1 MDTPVKADGSL
12 LRVIECALRKE
23 TPVPRKPPFHFNM
36 TPKALEHNTKILEE
50 CGYDLEKVIQQ
61 NTGSTTSHGYEFRDK
76 EMLWAIL
83 GNHPYYNDF
92 KSFLSQGVDLD
103 FTEEITEEVR
113 VEELEAN
120 LERGNHKS
128 AQGQE
133 ETLSKLLAKDVKHGF
148 AVPLYK
154 GGVQSIPGAMVQ
166 PCRITSQF
174 MLEPD
179 GSRAV
184 KKRLTHDMSF
194 GMTHDKVSV
203 NERID
208 MTAYEEMVYGWCLP
222 RLIHFIVALRL
233 KHPRKRILIAKYD
246 FSDAYRRMTFSARAA
261 NQMILVVGETAYLF
275 LRLTF
280 GGSPNPPAWCAFSEM
295 VTDLFNDLAEED
307 DWDPR
312 VVKSPLTQ
320 MRGPKIHSRLSDLGQ
335 AKEMSVVVATGREAV
350 SDCFIDDIVGVMLH
364 QEGDQG
370 RYARDT
376 EAVPL
381 AIHATMRPHG
391 GDGSEPVPRRPLLSD
406 TKLEA
411 VGTPAERQIILGW
424 EIDTGELT
432 IRLPWDKYVAWVEDI
447 VNALRKGNVSK
458 HELESIVGRLNH
470 ASFIIP
476 LARHFLRHL
485 RQQIPHGR
493 KLSTR
498 VDLNREPVDELELW
512 FKLLLQARN
521 GISLNQMT
529 IRKPSQLLFSNPC
542 PFGLGGMTWQG
553 RAWRLKIPKSSI
565 LFGIMRPTTSWSTL
579 PW

>member
-1 MDTPVKADGSL
+1 
-12 LRVIECALRKE
+12 
-23 TPVPRKPPFHFNM
+23 M
-36 TPKALEHNTKILEE
+36 TPKAREHNTKILEE
-50 CGYDLEKVIQQ
+50 CGYDLEKMIQQ
-61 NTGSTTSHGYEFRDK
+61 NTGSAISHGSEFRD
-76 EMLWAIL
+76 EGTLRAIL
-83 GNHPYYNDF
+83 GNHPYYSDF
-92 KSFLSQGVDLD
+92 KLVLSQRVDFV

-120 LERGNHKS
+120 LERRGNHKS

-148 AVPLYK
+148 AVPICK
-154 GGVQSIPGAMVQ
+154 GAVRSIPGAMVQ
-166 PCRITSQF
+166 PCGITSQF
-174 MLEPD
+174 TLEPD

-203 NERID
+203 NDRID

-222 RLIHFIVALRL
+222 GLIHFIVALRL
-233 KHPRKRILIAKYD
+233 KHPRKRILITKYD

-261 NQMILVVGETAYLF
+261 NQSILVVGETAYLF

-295 VTDLFNDLAEED
+295 VTDLSNDLAEED

-320 MRGPKIHSRLSDLGQ
+320 RRGPKIHSRLSDLGQ
-335 AKEMSVVVATGREAV
+335 AKEMSVVVAMGREAV
-350 SDCFIDDIVGVMLH
+350 SDCFIDDIVLRVMLH
-364 QEGDQG
+364 QEGDQV

-391 GDGSEPVPRRPLLSD
+391 GDGSELVPRRPLLSD

-411 VGTPAERQIILGW
+411 EGTPAERQIVLGW
-424 EIDTGELT
+424 EIDTGDLT

-447 VNALRKGNVSK
+447 ADALRKGNVSK

-470 ASFIIP
+470 ASVIIP

-485 RQQIPHGR
+485 RHQILH
-493 KLSTR
+493 
-498 VDLNREPVDELELW
+498 
-512 FKLLLQARN
+512 
-521 GISLNQMT
+521 
-529 IRKPSQLLFSNPC
+529 
-542 PFGLGGMTWQG
+542 
-553 RAWRLKIPKSSI
+553 
-565 LFGIMRPTTSWSTL
+565 
-579 PW
+579 

>member
-1 MDTPVKADGSL
+1 
-12 LRVIECALRKE
+12 
-23 TPVPRKPPFHFNM
+23 M
-36 TPKALEHNTKILEE
+36 TPKAREHNTKILEE
-50 CGYDLEKVIQQ
+50 RGYDLETVIQQ
-61 NTGSTTSHGYEFRDK
+61 NTGSTISHGSEFRD
-76 EMLWAIL
+76 EETLRAIL

-92 KSFLSQGVDLD
+92 KPFLSQGVDFV

-148 AVPLYK
+148 AVLLCK
-154 GGVQSIPGAMVQ
+154 GAVRSIPWAMVQ
-166 PCRITSQF
+166 PCGITSQF

-203 NERID
+203 NDCID

-261 NQMILVVGETAYLF
+261 NQSILVVGETAYLF

-280 GGSPNPPAWCAFSEM
+280 GGSPNSPAWCAFSEM
-295 VTDLFNDLAEED
+295 VTDLSNDLAEED

-335 AKEMSVVVATGREAV
+335 AKEMSVVVAMGREAV
-350 SDCFIDDIVGVMLH
+350 SDCFIDDIVRVMLH
-364 QEGDQG
+364 QEGDQV

-391 GDGSEPVPRRPLLSD
+391 GGGSEPVPRRPLL
-406 TKLEA
+406 
-411 VGTPAERQIILGW
+411 
-424 EIDTGELT
+424 
-432 IRLPWDKYVAWVEDI
+432 
-447 VNALRKGNVSK
+447 
-458 HELESIVGRLNH
+458 
-470 ASFIIP
+470 
-476 LARHFLRHL
+476 
-485 RQQIPHGR
+485 
-493 KLSTR
+493 
-498 VDLNREPVDELELW
+498 
-512 FKLLLQARN
+512 
-521 GISLNQMT
+521 
-529 IRKPSQLLFSNPC
+529 
-542 PFGLGGMTWQG
+542 
-553 RAWRLKIPKSSI
+553 
-565 LFGIMRPTTSWSTL
+565 
-579 PW
+579 